1 MAPATAVAADSSAED
16 DWQFKAGVYL
26 YAAGI
31 KGETASGSDLDI
43 SFTDLINNLDMAF
56 MGNVEARKS
65 KWSLAAD
72 VIYLDVGADG
82 GGRVPIESAP
92 GLSVK
97 VDADVKLRAWVLG
110 FTAGYRVL
118 KSEQAT
124 LDLIAGTRYL
134 EIRSILDT
142 SIQLG
147 PLARSREVAESGSN
161 WDAIVGVKGDV
172 YLKDNWYAPYYLDVG
187 TGDSDLTWQIAGGI
201 GYKFD
206 WGDAYLLY
214 RYMAWDFNGSELD
227 NLNLSGPQMGVNFRF

>member
-1 MAPATAVAADSSAED
+1 MVSATAAAADSSAEN
-16 DWQFKAGVYL
+16 DWQFKAGGYL

-43 SFTDLINNLDMAF
+43 SFSDLINNLNMAF

-72 VIYLDVGADG
+72 VIYLNVGAG
-82 GGRVPIESAP
+82 GGGQVPIASAP

-97 VDADVKLRAWVLG
+97 VEADVKLRAWVLG
-110 FTAGYRVL
+110 FTGGYRVL
-118 KSEQAT
+118 QSQQAT
-124 LDLIAGTRYL
+124 LDLIAGARNLQVSTFL
-134 EIRSILDT
+134 NT
-142 SIQLG
+142 SSRLG
-147 PLARSREVAESGSN
+147 PLARGREVGASGVN

-172 YLKDNWYAPYYLDVG
+172 YLKGNWYAPYYLDVG
-187 TGDSDLTWQIAGGI
+187 TGDSDLTWQIAGGV

-214 RYMAWDFNGSELD
+214 RYMDWDFNGSELD
-227 NLNLSGPQMGVNFRF
+227 NLNLSGPQLGVNFRF